1 MPTQAVRCE
10 RAVRVIGPDDTVC
23 QEPRRHLGIRQ
34 SCGNNPVLKLGGRPG
49 LNPAK
54 PQVFPHQPSVT
65 AIRPLRRTR
74 WERSIMADLS
84 DQKTAQ
90 HPPARSRFDREAE
103 RDVEKNFKELPRAN
117 LFYAGTPFNRRCSRG
132 ARTQCVR
139 NASADQSC
147 SMGAPIHPIP
157 EPTYGTHQ
165 PIKHKARPQKSGRL
179 VHASCVQGQLV
190 LKSKPHEVGNHR
202 PFPQGRNRNQA
213 SGQGS

>member
-103 RDVEKNFKELPRAN
+103 RDVEKIQGIAKGKSVLRRYALQQTLLPRSQNPMRAQRLSRPK
-117 LFYAGTPFNRRCSRG
+117 LFHGCSNSPDTGTYIRNTP
-132 ARTQCVR
+132 AHQTQ
-139 NASADQSC
+139 SATSEKWPSC
-147 SMGAPIHPIP
+147 P
-157 EPTYGTHQ
+157 
-165 PIKHKARPQKSGRL
+165 RL
-179 VHASCVQGQLV
+179 VRAGPTCI
-190 LKSKPHEVGNHR
+190 EIE
-202 PFPQGRNRNQA
+202 A
-213 SGQGS
+213 A